1 MRKRNL
7 FLVLLLSFLLLVS
20 CNSNDDDRNVD
31 ESETVITT
39 ITIDIPD
46 MTSETTP
53 VSTNPTSSINHEN
66 DYIYDLIQGDW
77 ICESD
82 ASYLRFFYDENN
94 RIDMELGVNSNFH
107 PYCFYYD
114 EILAIDSFIS
124 AGILNDVPDGF
135 VQDNET
141 LLCVSAMYG
150 EFNCDALLVVDN
162 NSEYIKFQLCDDYQE
177 WYTYYPYDG
186 DMNIEDYIFSAF

>member
-20 CNSNDDDRNVD
+20 CNNNDEERNVD

-66 DYIYDLIQGDW
+66 DYI
-77 ICESD
+77 
-82 ASYLRFFYDENN
+82 
-94 RIDMELGVNSNFH
+94 
-107 PYCFYYD
+107 
-114 EILAIDSFIS
+114 
-124 AGILNDVPDGF
+124 
-135 VQDNET
+135 
-141 LLCVSAMYG
+141 
-150 EFNCDALLVVDN
+150 
-162 NSEYIKFQLCDDYQE
+162 
-177 WYTYYPYDG
+177 
-186 DMNIEDYIFSAF
+186 